1 MKINSPS
8 EQPLLSS
15 YRIFLL
21 VPQPRAISLL
31 SSPLLSVWS
40 LGGMEHSL
48 PQGDGEMRGPG
59 PVCVALGNV
68 PPLSGR
74 WRGEPTEWKARDRL
88 RGGWNFFSFRKGFLS
103 QRLPRG
109 INLETLSPFKNM
121 TPNLRVNFW
130 LGSNYTGLL
139 VPLGEI
145 LTLTPRTRIAPLPN
159 TNTKG

>member
-48 PQGDGEMRGPG
+48 PQGDGEIRGPG

-74 WRGEPTEWKARDRL
+74 EWKAPDRL

-109 INLETLSPFKNM
+109 INFETLSPFKNM

-130 LGSNYTGLL
+130 LGSNYTDLL

-145 LTLTPRTRIAPLPN
+145 LTFTLRTRIAPLPN
-159 TNTKG
+159 TNTKR